1 MVATSNPLQRG
12 SQGCG
17 MFIHKNLAAG
27 VENGSI
33 MVGMFV
39 FLCLASQNPSEQ
51 EFFIPTRTDLSV
63 KLLTLIK
70 V

>member
-1 MVATSNPLQRG
+1 
-12 SQGCG
+12 
-17 MFIHKNLAAG
+17 MFVHKNHATG

-51 EFFIPTRTDLSV
+51 EFFIPARMDLGV
-63 KLLTLIK
+63 NLVTLIK